1 MTYVIIEKCLGE
13 QYGDCVEV
21 CPVDCI
27 HPGPYQGQVFMII
40 DPKECIDCGACIPAC
55 PIDAIVDAADKDPA
69 YAKINADLTE
79 EFKKN
84 PKVHPRPPGDPPR
97 KPTNKRVF

>member
-1 MTYVIIEKCLGE
+1 MAYVITEKCLAE
-13 QYGDCVEV
+13 RYGDCVEV

-27 HPGPYQGQVFMII
+27 HPSTYKGDVFMII

-55 PIDAIVDAADKDPA
+55 PIDAIVDAVDKDPE

-84 PKVHPRPPGDPPR
+84 PKIETRPPGDQPR
-97 KPTNKRVF
+97 KSTNKRVF